1 MTLRQADA
9 TLIPPFWLPKI
20 FMPSSVMFCGVV
32 VIAVT
37 SLLMRM
43 AGSSHSDTDPRIV
56 TCSQPPPPTMPP
68 PPTPVWPAT
77 HLTSAISQGP
87 TAHPQTYSTHLPSPT
102 PFPILTPP
110 QPPPPHAGHTLTQ
123 PTKNTSS

>member
-56 TCSQPPPPTMPP
+56 TCRSEE
-68 PPTPVWPAT
+68 
-77 HLTSAISQGP
+77 HTSELQSLMRISSAVFCLKKQ
-87 TAHPQTYSTHLPSPT
+87 TRTKQTY
-102 PFPILTPP
+102 
-110 QPPPPHAGHTLTQ
+110 HTKYTQ
-123 PTKNTSS
+123 LLLQIIQNA